1 MTIDL
6 DHINRTRRDALAAEA
21 RELWAKPDQDDA
33 TISISRSK
41 LHALTVLLRGY
52 NHTET
57 YGMEPLGEM
66 VNKVTSELCQELG
79 RQEYLNEAAQRAAAT
94 RAPAAGGVQLI
105 PFDAD
110 RQSITA
116 YLDAHPEW
124 ERADRR
130 DPGRVPSYTR
140 WKLDPTIAVAV
151 ADSTW
156 VMIDLPTDD
165 IAHLLAEPDH
175 CAEAVRV
182 INAVALRTNPRDNED
197 VIARLAAIYQTAE
210 PDSDIARIAS
220 GQVEPE

>member
-6 DHINRTRRDALAAEA
+6 HHINRTRRDELAAEA

-41 LHALTVLLRGY
+41 LHALTALLRGY

-57 YGMEPLGEM
+57 YGLEPLGEM

-79 RQEYLNEAAQRAAAT
+79 RQEYLNKAAQLAAAT
-94 RAPAAGGVQLI
+94 RAPAAEGGQT
-105 PFDAD
+105 
-110 RQSITA
+110 ITA

-124 ERADRR
+124 ERVNRR
-130 DPGRVPSYTR
+130 DPGRVPSYNR
-140 WKLDPTIAVAV
+140 WRLDSTIAVAV

-156 VMIDLPTDD
+156 VMIDLPTDE

-182 INAVALRTNPRDNED
+182 INAVALRTNPRDSED

-210 PDSDIARIAS
+210 PGSDIALVAS